1 MMTFDKMT
9 PERHRDL
16 SKKGGI
22 ESGKKRKMKAA
33 EKREVLEKFEK
44 TALERKLI
52 EDLPEYRRWSEMQKH
67 KRKRKAIKETAATM
81 SADEYFSF
89 ILNFD

>member
-1 MMTFDKMT
+1 MKFNEMTQKQ
-9 PERHRDL
+9 HRDL

-33 EKREVLEKFEK
+33 KKQEILEKFEK

-52 EDLPEYRRWSEMQKH
+52 EDLPEYRRWREMQRR
-67 KRKRKAIKETAATM
+67 KRKRKAIKEAAATM
-81 SADEYFSF
+81 STNDFF
-89 ILNFD
+89 TFMLNWET